1 LPIIDPN
8 KDKLSLDTSS
18 FPIIHKIQRWLYRIE
33 DSILVGLLLL
43 MILLAVAQI
52 FLRNF
57 LGIGILWSDILIR
70 NLVLWVG
77 LIGAMTAGR
86 KGDHIKIDLVSRYFK
101 TEVGRIISGITDFF
115 TAVVCAIIVFYSL
128 KVIKFEYY
136 DGIIAFGRIPIWFC
150 QAIIPFSF
158 LVMSLRY
165 FIRTILNFQ
174 AYFNQKV

>member
-8 KDKLSLDTSS
+8 KDRQPLDTSF

-77 LIGAMTAGR
+77 LIGAMAASR
-86 KGDHIKIDLVSRYFK
+86 KGDHIKIDLISRYLK
-101 TEVGRIISGITDFF
+101 TKSRWIISGITDFF
-115 TAVVCAIIVFYSL
+115 TAVVCLIVVFYSL
-128 KVIKFEYY
+128 KFIKFEYY
-136 DGIIAFGRIPIWFC
+136 DGIIAFGRIPVWFC